1 MHVLI
6 FTGQFGMGHIAA
18 AQAVQEEILRQEPT
32 ASVTVLDI
40 VEDCFPQLHRLVYG
54 CFDFTVN
61 YCSGVYNMLNRMAGR
76 YRCTPMKRTM
86 VQKLDQLLYESQAD
100 LVISTLPLSSQYI
113 SAYKRQWN
121 SCAAGISVSVSC
133 ILLSQGSAGD
143 GRWIGTDPPGGRTAL
158 RTGRGL

>member
-113 SAYKRQWN
+113 SA
-121 SCAAGISVSVSC
+121 
-133 ILLSQGSAGD
+133 
-143 GRWIGTDPPGGRTAL
+143 
-158 RTGRGL
+158 